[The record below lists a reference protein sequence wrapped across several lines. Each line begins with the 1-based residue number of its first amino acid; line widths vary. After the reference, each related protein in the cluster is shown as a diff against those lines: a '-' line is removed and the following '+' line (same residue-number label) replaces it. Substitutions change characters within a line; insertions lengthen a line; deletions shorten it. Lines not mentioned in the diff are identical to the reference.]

1 VTESAASTTSDPTL
15 ADTTTPS
22 SGLTALTWNSTV
34 DWPAR
39 VCTTAGTC
47 SAGLELESITSAA
60 LSPGTLRSVSRHFP
74 GAPAVT
80 VLGAQDSVPGALAI
94 VNDVVELLPSNAAV
108 TTAAPEADETAAA
121 VKLAVV
127 LPWRTATVVG
137 IVTPGLLLD
146 KLRDKLPAGFEIVTT
161 QVVADPAVSL
171 EE

>member
-1 VTESAASTTSDPTL
+1 
-15 ADTTTPS
+15 
-22 SGLTALTWNSTV
+22 V

-39 VCTTAGTC
+39 VCTVAGTRT
-47 SAGLELESITSAA
+47 AGLELESFTAA
-60 LSPGTLRSVSRHFP
+60 PLSPCTLRNVSRHLP
-74 GAPAVT
+74 GAPGVT
-80 VLGAQDSVPGALAI
+80 ALGAHDKVPGALAI
-94 VNDVVELLPSNAAV
+94 VNDVVELLPLNVAV
-108 TTAAPEADETAAA
+108 TNAVPEADETEAA

-161 QVVADPAVSL
+161 QVVEDPAVSL

>member
-1 VTESAASTTSDPTL
+1 
-15 ADTTTPS
+15 
-22 SGLTALTWNSTV
+22 LTWNSTV

-47 SAGLELESITSAA
+47 TAGLELESLTLAA
-60 LSPGTLRSVSRHFP
+60 SPGTLRSVSRHFP
-74 GAPAVT
+74 GTPAVT
-80 VLGAQDSVPGALAI
+80 VPGAQDSVPGALAI

-146 KLRDKLPAGFEIVTT
+146 NLRDKLPAGFEMLTT